1 MFKNLREDKFTL
13 LINALEKNTR
23 VHQRL
28 LAKQDEKLPNI
39 LYTEQMAQ
47 ALGVK
52 SASLRCY
59 MWQGK
64 KGYADYTKYLP
75 CGRKGNRPY
84 WRKERVKQILGF
96 SDSSHGEDQKTFSW

>member
-39 LYTEQMAQ
+39 LFT
-47 ALGVK
+47 
-52 SASLRCY
+52 R
-59 MWQGK
+59 
-64 KGYADYTKYLP
+64 DH
-75 CGRKGNRPY
+75 
-84 WRKERVKQILGF
+84 KQ
-96 SDSSHGEDQKTFSW
+96 